1 MCIRDSISIFI
12 SDDLHAP
19 PLRAIKFRDER
30 LERLKN
36 WKGHTDNMYM
46 ICQARAEVGQDME
59 LANAMQDANIKMLY
73 LGVESDN
80 AENLKLV
87 RKRQDPGQMHTD
99 LTTLNG
105 MGFSVVAMTII
116 GLPYDTEES
125 IMSLADWVT
134 QVSNYQTA
142 NLLTPL
148 PATSNWTDL
157 QPLNEKGEL
166 LKEGELRPYHLYT
179 GRRFVHYDERWSMQE
194 SEELF
199 ERYSAKLRS
208 IDNLYGRI
216 FRMLRTYRMR
226 LAATGRELSD
236 SIGARIGELSEL
248 VRESSESKN
257 VVPAKSIENLLD
269 SLRAASQ
276 PLSNARTE
284 LSENISSKLQEV
296 NNIYRDLT
304 TSGKSDKNQDA
315 SALESTVTELNGL
328 LGSLMSDTKPQ
339 TETP

>member
-1 MCIRDSISIFI
+1 
-12 SDDLHAP
+12 
-19 PLRAIKFRDER
+19 
-30 LERLKN
+30 
-36 WKGHTDNMYM
+36 
-46 ICQARAEVGQDME
+46 
-59 LANAMQDANIKMLY
+59 
-73 LGVESDN
+73 
-80 AENLKLV
+80 
-87 RKRQDPGQMHTD
+87 
-99 LTTLNG
+99 

>member
-1 MCIRDSISIFI
+1 
-12 SDDLHAP
+12 
-19 PLRAIKFRDER
+19 
-30 LERLKN
+30 
-36 WKGHTDNMYM
+36 M

-125 IMSLADWVT
+125 IMSLPDWVT

>member
-1 MCIRDSISIFI
+1 
-12 SDDLHAP
+12 
-19 PLRAIKFRDER
+19 
-30 LERLKN
+30 
-36 WKGHTDNMYM
+36 
-46 ICQARAEVGQDME
+46 
-59 LANAMQDANIKMLY
+59 
-73 LGVESDN
+73 
-80 AENLKLV
+80 
-87 RKRQDPGQMHTD
+87 
-99 LTTLNG
+99 
-105 MGFSVVAMTII
+105 
-116 GLPYDTEES
+116 
-125 IMSLADWVT
+125 
-134 QVSNYQTA
+134 
-142 NLLTPL
+142 
-148 PATSNWTDL
+148 
-157 QPLNEKGEL
+157 
-166 LKEGELRPYHLYT
+166 
-179 GRRFVHYDERWSMQE
+179 MQE

>member
-1 MCIRDSISIFI
+1 
-12 SDDLHAP
+12 
-19 PLRAIKFRDER
+19 
-30 LERLKN
+30 
-36 WKGHTDNMYM
+36 
-46 ICQARAEVGQDME
+46 
-59 LANAMQDANIKMLY
+59 
-73 LGVESDN
+73 
-80 AENLKLV
+80 
-87 RKRQDPGQMHTD
+87 
-99 LTTLNG
+99 
-105 MGFSVVAMTII
+105 
-116 GLPYDTEES
+116 
-125 IMSLADWVT
+125 
-134 QVSNYQTA
+134 
-142 NLLTPL
+142 
-148 PATSNWTDL
+148 
-157 QPLNEKGEL
+157 
-166 LKEGELRPYHLYT
+166 
-179 GRRFVHYDERWSMQE
+179 MQE

-339 TETP
+339 TETS